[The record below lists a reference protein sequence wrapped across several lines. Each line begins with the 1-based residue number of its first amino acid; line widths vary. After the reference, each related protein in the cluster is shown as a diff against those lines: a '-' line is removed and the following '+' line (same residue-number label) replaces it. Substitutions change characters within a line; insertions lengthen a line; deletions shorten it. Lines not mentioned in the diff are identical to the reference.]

1 MVLFFFKKI
10 RRAGNDDFG
19 TFVEQCS
26 EFSLPDAFSVT
37 KVTVA
42 RTPDGT
48 LTLVE
53 DLHRSRTSGRR
64 RKVSEHQPHMG
75 HHPSFIPGVVRMDEM
90 AARGPE
96 PHMVAHHSQ
105 PDFFQ
110 DHPPARRSRRRSPSP
125 MTHPFGEDHGF
136 NGGIS
141 HRQMHMRAPSHGF
154 DGGQQFDEDDEPH
167 MGPVSRMPSDFRGNH
182 RSNSAFHMDQPS
194 PNDFHENRGFNG
206 APPPHMGIRAP
217 GSRFSHDDHGFN
229 PAFPQS
235 HMGPGPP
242 TLGRNS
248 SFQHGDPYG
257 APHGAHPYGP
267 QHGGNP
273 YGSQHGSQHGASPYS
288 SQHGASPYGSPHGP
302 NPYGSLLQNDRNG
315 S

>member
-1 MVLFFFKKI
+1 
-10 RRAGNDDFG
+10 
-19 TFVEQCS
+19 
-26 EFSLPDAFSVT
+26 
-37 KVTVA
+37 
-42 RTPDGT
+42 
-48 LTLVE
+48 
-53 DLHRSRTSGRR
+53 
-64 RKVSEHQPHMG
+64 
-75 HHPSFIPGVVRMDEM
+75 
-90 AARGPE
+90 
-96 PHMVAHHSQ
+96 
-105 PDFFQ
+105 
-110 DHPPARRSRRRSPSP
+110 

-248 SFQHGDPYG
+248 SFNTAIPTALRMVLIRTVLSMVVIRTALSMALSMVLVRTALSMVLVRTALRTALIRTALSFKTIGTVR
-257 APHGAHPYGP
+257 
-267 QHGGNP
+267 
-273 YGSQHGSQHGASPYS
+273 SF
-288 SQHGASPYGSPHGP
+288 
-302 NPYGSLLQNDRNG
+302 SLCC
-315 S
+315 